1 MSRWPNFFVAGA
13 PRSGTTSLH
22 VWLPSVN
29 GVFMAR
35 IKEPNYFSRALI
47 GDGHPMVKPI
57 RRERDYLKLFRE
69 AEDAKIVGEA
79 TPFYL
84 ADPEAPGLIRLKSP
98 DARVLV
104 TLRDPVERLYS
115 HYLMMRNN
123 LPAMGDFMEEIE
135 RGLLLRGNR
144 DIAYLDPALGL
155 YSRQIERYRR
165 ELGPDRFKVILL
177 EEWSRDT
184 SRTLREICEFLDLKP
199 ILVGGPG
206 PAQRRYSQARGPVV
220 RFLFG
225 NRELSRATETLVPFR
240 LRKYIRKAV
249 LVKERPKPQMDF
261 RAREFLVAYYADD
274 VRRTER
280 LLGRSLPWPN
290 FRDRRLSMLAG

>member
-22 VWLPSVN
+22 AWLPSVH

-57 RRERDYLKLFRE
+57 RRERDYLKLFRD
-69 AEDAKIVGEA
+69 AEHAKVVGEA

-84 ADPEAPGLIRLKSP
+84 ADPEAPALIRSKSP
-98 DARVLV
+98 DAKVLV

-123 LPAMGDFMEEIE
+123 LPTMGDLMEEFE
-135 RGLLLRGNR
+135 RGLLLQGNR
-144 DIAYLDPALGL
+144 DIAYLDPTIGL

-165 ELGPDRFKVILL
+165 ELGPDRLKVIIL
-177 EEWSRDT
+177 EEWTRDT
-184 SRTLREICEFLDLKP
+184 PRTLRAICEFLDLKP
-199 ILVGGPG
+199 ILGGAPA
-206 PAQRRYSQARGPVV
+206 PAQRRYGEVRAPLV

-225 NRELSRATETLVPFR
+225 NRKLSRATEALVPFR
-240 LRKYIRKAV
+240 LRKYVRKAV
-249 LVKERPKPQMDF
+249 LVKELPKPPMDP
-261 RAREFLVAYYADD
+261 RARELLIDYYRDD
-274 VRRTER
+274 VARTAR
-280 LLGRSLPWPN
+280 LLGRTLPWPN
-290 FRDRRLSMLAG
+290 FRDQKRSLLAG